1 MENIWTIFKEL
12 VDFTTSAIIPI
23 AGAVITYFKLRD
35 EALEKKIRNFK
46 MLGEQSPTDR
56 NSYAQK
62 CVELYRKMYKKGLN
76 GRKYEDMV
84 FNNLI
89 YMKNWLGWD
98 EATKDFIHLDKVKVN
113 MQMLKQKED
122 EDRNNVYNTIVNEAW
137 DKTPPRAGFLPYP
150 RDGYALNLKY
160 ASERNLTLFNG
171 ALFALESVSG
181 TVNESA
187 KLNSV
192 TAKSVTPFTLNVK
205 IGGYFDFLNTCEC
218 LLNEVYSSCEI
229 KHKKFPEKLP
239 AFSRLS
245 VLPCRAKVRDIFDF
259 SNRFAGIGINSVT
272 IFHNLLNDKGERTS
286 YVLLHNRSK
295 NVVEGRGAIH
305 VVPAGSYQPI
315 VGLGAEN
322 QASINTDMKNT
333 VYSEFAQELLGQNE
347 ITYLNVEN
355 YKQNNKL
362 NWDIQ
367 FLGLGIEPLNTK
379 IEVLTSIIID
389 MAQEEN
395 KILFKTTTLEGITNF
410 FDNSYEGNLLIEELS
425 RFTLTKYLNDPRMT
439 PPGKEILSIMLKH
452 EDYFKVKKM

>member
-229 KHKKFPEKLP
+229 KH
-239 AFSRLS
+239 
-245 VLPCRAKVRDIFDF
+245 
-259 SNRFAGIGINSVT
+259 
-272 IFHNLLNDKGERTS
+272 
-286 YVLLHNRSK
+286 
-295 NVVEGRGAIH
+295 
-305 VVPAGSYQPI
+305 
-315 VGLGAEN
+315 
-322 QASINTDMKNT
+322 
-333 VYSEFAQELLGQNE
+333 
-347 ITYLNVEN
+347 
-355 YKQNNKL
+355 
-362 NWDIQ
+362 
-367 FLGLGIEPLNTK
+367 
-379 IEVLTSIIID
+379 
-389 MAQEEN
+389 
-395 KILFKTTTLEGITNF
+395 
-410 FDNSYEGNLLIEELS
+410 
-425 RFTLTKYLNDPRMT
+425 
-439 PPGKEILSIMLKH
+439 
-452 EDYFKVKKM
+452 